1 MKVRG
6 KKFVSLFLVISLLE
20 ISGSLI
26 AKESRGTEIIV
37 QKTKYKSTKGR
48 TQMTIQEDFAH
59 WSKLWKSYASKII
72 TPDSLSRILTT
83 DKEREVKLVYENI
96 KPICKEFINI
106 VIGNCESRYFPEV
119 TIAVCYSRLLKGE
132 RINNLHEEQRR
143 LIIKLLQE
151 AFYLGI
157 FSHLYCFHFP
167 TRELVDKVDINR
179 LQKSWEID
187 TIEPTT
193 VMGYYGDP
201 KNPILMDVWK
211 YHFETEV
218 LNVIKQQFNIGF
230 FAMGK
235 HRQFFKSLYIAGAL
249 LVMSHDLATKGKY
262 KHYELKK

>member
-1 MKVRG
+1 MNPKSE
-6 KKFVSLFLVISLLE
+6 KFIALFLVFFLLL
-20 ISGSLI
+20 ILGSLI
-26 AKESRGTEIIV
+26 AKESRGAEVIV
-37 QKTKYKSTKGR
+37 QKTTYTTSKRR

-59 WSKLWKSYASKII
+59 WSKLWKSFASKII
-72 TPDSLSRILTT
+72 NPDSLSRILTT

-106 VIGNCESRYFPEV
+106 VIGNCESRYLPEV
-119 TIAVCYSRLLKGE
+119 TIAVCYNRLLKGE
-132 RINNLHEEQRR
+132 KINNLHEEQRE

-157 FSHLYCFHFP
+157 FSQLYCFHFP
-167 TRELVDKVDINR
+167 TRELVEKVDINR
-179 LQKSWEID
+179 LQESWEID
-187 TIEPTT
+187 AIEPTT

-201 KNPILMDVWK
+201 KNPILMDIWK

-218 LNVIKQQFNIGF
+218 SNVIKQQFNIGF

-262 KHYELKK
+262 KHNELK